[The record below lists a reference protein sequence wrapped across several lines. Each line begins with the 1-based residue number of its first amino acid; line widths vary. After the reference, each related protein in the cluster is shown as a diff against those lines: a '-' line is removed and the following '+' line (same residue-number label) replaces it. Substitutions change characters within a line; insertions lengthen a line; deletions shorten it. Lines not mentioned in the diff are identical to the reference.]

1 MTQFEQNACS
11 SLIYN
16 LPDIVKQLKIAN
28 KLKAIE
34 LKHNIDKSVKEP
46 YEWTKAIDTALNS

>member
-16 LPDIVKQLKIAN
+16 LPNIAKQLEIAN

-34 LKHNIDKSVKEP
+34 LKLKIDKSVKAL
-46 YEWTKAIDTALNS
+46 YEWTQAIDTALNS

>member
-1 MTQFEQNACS
+1 MMQIEENAYS

-16 LPDIVKQLKIAN
+16 LPNIAKQLEIAN

-34 LKHNIDKSVKEP
+34 LKFKIDKSVKAP
-46 YEWTKAIDTALNS
+46 YEWTQAVDTALNS

>member
-1 MTQFEQNACS
+1 MTRFEDNAYS
-11 SLIYN
+11 TLIYY
-16 LPDIVKQLKIAN
+16 LPNIAKQLEIAN

-34 LKHNIDKSVKEP
+34 LKRNIDKSVKEP

>member
-1 MTQFEQNACS
+1 MTQFEQNAYS

-16 LPDIVKQLKIAN
+16 LPDIAKQLEIAN

-34 LKHNIDKSVKEP
+34 LKYKFDKSVKAP
-46 YEWTKAIDTALNS
+46 YEWAQAVDNVMNS